1 MLVST
6 QTAFCVT
13 QIIELSKDFEKKN
26 QTLESLP
33 AVKSKDTKIFMTP
46 LHLDYEIH
54 FNSFFF

>member
-26 QTLESLP
+26 QSLESLP
-33 AVKSKDTKIFMTP
+33 AVKSKDAKIFDTT
-46 LHLDYEIH
+46 
-54 FNSFFF
+54 SFGLWNTF